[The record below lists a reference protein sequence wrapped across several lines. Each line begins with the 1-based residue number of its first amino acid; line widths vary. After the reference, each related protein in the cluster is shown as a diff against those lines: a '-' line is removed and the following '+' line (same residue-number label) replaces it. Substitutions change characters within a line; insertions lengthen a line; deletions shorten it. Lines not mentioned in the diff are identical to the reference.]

1 MLDVNYN
8 PPAEL
13 IPPLA
18 GGHWRRNYENMDT
31 TPLQKNATRTRLNA
45 NSETLKRKIEILDV
59 LNEIYAE
66 ADESGQTEEGE
77 ADKRDLPSVRL
88 HFPRHARTLPTLP
101 KGNTCNCIPQEQ
113 DRPPDVQRGTR

>member
-1 MLDVNYN
+1 MLDVNYK

-18 GGHWRRNYENMDT
+18 GGHWRRNYESMDT
-31 TPLQKNATRTRLNA
+31 TPLQKNVMRTRLNA

-66 ADESGQTEEGE
+66 ADEE
-77 ADKRDLPSVRL
+77 
-88 HFPRHARTLPTLP
+88 
-101 KGNTCNCIPQEQ
+101 
-113 DRPPDVQRGTR
+113 RPPEEEESQDEPPEVDS